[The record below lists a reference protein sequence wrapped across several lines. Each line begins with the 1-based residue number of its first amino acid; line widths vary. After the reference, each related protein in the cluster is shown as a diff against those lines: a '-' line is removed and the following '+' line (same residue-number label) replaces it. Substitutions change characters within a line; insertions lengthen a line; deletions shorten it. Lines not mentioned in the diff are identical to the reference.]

1 MVLTL
6 KVKVKAMVVKIQNLL
21 ISIPGKDETCQ
32 KIWATSQQ
40 NYGFDLE
47 GQGQGQGG
55 QGPKFNHFY
64 SRLRQN
70 LSEVLNDI
78 GAKLWLLEQ
87 NCDFDL
93 EGQGQGQGGK
103 GPKFNPFYSRLR
115 RNLSEILNGIQ
126 AKLWAVGC

>member
-6 KVKVKAMVVKIQNLL
+6 KVKVKVKEVKVPNLIIFIL
-21 ISIPGKDETCQ
+21 DKDETCL
-32 KIWATSQQ
+32 KFWTTFQQ
-40 NYGFDLE
+40 NCHLDLE
-47 GQGQGQGG
+47 GPGQGQGG

-87 NCDFDL
+87 NCGFDL
-93 EGQGQGQGGK
+93 EDQGQGQGGQ
-103 GPKFNPFYSRLR
+103 GPKFDRLYSRQR
-115 RNLSEILNGIQ
+115 QNLSEILNEIPS
-126 AKLWAVGC
+126 KL